1 MTEDDKEL
9 VKRLRKSG
17 WGSNVTDTLNKW
29 TTERLE
35 AAERIKA
42 LTAEKDKLGNLLLE
56 TADRNARE
64 IVRLEVENERLR
76 EALEPFASAACDLDN
91 EPDRVDMWEHP
102 VAMNVTAGDFRRA
115 RAALGDTQ

>member
-1 MTEDDKEL
+1 MTEDKAL
-9 VKRLRKSG
+9 VERLRAWEPLVSTG
-17 WGSNVTDTLNKW
+17 YEVPAAG
-29 TTERLE
+29 RAIYE
-35 AAERIKA
+35 AADRIEV

-76 EALEPFASAACDLDN
+76 ALLVELADLMDDVC
-91 EPDRVDMWEHP
+91 EGHYKPDSFTTQP
-102 VAMNVTAGDFRRA
+102 A